1 MDSNKPRRVS
11 VKGRLWVNIIGLC
24 LSAAFACIAL
34 TFGVRGVMRHRD
46 LLGLTS
52 IAISALIAAAFGLA
66 FAVGIRRRGNP
77 DARFLLAGFL
87 LVVLQSVL
95 DAIRF

>member
-1 MDSNKPRRVS
+1 VN
-11 VKGRLWVNIIGLC
+11 GRLWVNIIGLC
-24 LSAAFACIAL
+24 MAAVLACFAL

-46 LLGLTS
+46 LLGLAS
-52 IAISALIAAAFGLA
+52 IGISLLMAVAFGLA
-66 FAVGIRRRGNP
+66 FAVGVRRRGNP
-77 DARFLLAGFL
+77 DARFLVAGFL